1 MEKNYLEEYLRKSIF
16 KEVEEYIGYVYAED
30 YNHNDKLIVKEFDY
44 SVSHGRRGND
54 DLEKG
59 YDYFDMFHL
68 IKRSGTFTFAPDPV
82 GIECVVMHYFPNKR
96 VDKFVMDV
104 KEAILDF
111 IEKHGYSE
119 EAEVTFPVDTFE
131 VLVDCPSERKVAA
144 EEDFEGT
151 EEDFEMEL
159 ESVSC
164 EFRPLRPYVR
174 NTKKKGFVVNE
185 ENVRR
190 LGAEMFLEYGLS

>member
-1 MEKNYLEEYLRKSIF
+1 MEKNYLEKKLREDIF

-44 SVSHGRRGND
+44 SVSYGRRCYE

-59 YDYFDMFHL
+59 NDYFDMFHL
-68 IKRSGTFTFAPDPV
+68 IKQNGTFTFAPDPV
-82 GIECVVMHYFPNKR
+82 GIECVVMHYFPNNR

-104 KEAILDF
+104 KTAILCF
-111 IEKHGYSE
+111 VEKHGYSKD
-119 EAEVTFPVDTFE
+119 AEITFPVDTFE
-131 VLVDCPSERKVAA
+131 VLVDCPSERKNA
-144 EEDFEGT
+144 T
-151 EEDFEMEL
+151 EEDLEMEL

-164 EFRPLRPYVR
+164 ECRPLRPYIR
-174 NTKKKGFVVNE
+174 NTKEKGFVVNE

-190 LGAEMFLEYGLS
+190 LGAEMLLEYDLK

>member
-1 MEKNYLEEYLRKSIF
+1 MEMNYLENKLREDIF
-16 KEVEEYIGYVYAED
+16 KEVEKYIGYVYAED
-30 YNHNDKLIVKEFDY
+30 YNGNDKLIVNEFDY
-44 SVSHGRRGND
+44 SVSNGRRYYK

-68 IKRSGTFTFAPDPV
+68 IKSSGTFTFAPDPI
-82 GIECVVMHYFPNKR
+82 GIECVVMHYFPNNR
-96 VDKFVMDV
+96 VDKYVMDV
-104 KEAILDF
+104 KTAILDF
-111 IEKHGYSE
+111 VEKHGYSE

-131 VLVDCPSERKVAA
+131 VLVDCPSERKKM
-144 EEDFEGT
+144 T

-164 EFRPLRPYVR
+164 ECRPLRPYIR
-174 NTKKKGFVVNE
+174 RTKEKGFVVNE

-190 LGAEMFLEYGLS
+190 LGAEMFLEYGLK